1 MALVREASLK
11 ETAMNPKDDEHDEDE
26 ALNAV
31 GAAAQSGDL
40 NVSEPVS
47 GMPAGGPHDLGDK
60 AAREKPDVTGQA

>member
-1 MALVREASLK
+1 MDRER
-11 ETAMNPKDDEHDEDE
+11 DEADENE

-31 GAAAQSGDL
+31 GAAGQSTDP

-60 AAREKPDVTGQA
+60 ASRKQDATGQA

>member
-1 MALVREASLK
+1 MDRDK
-11 ETAMNPKDDEHDEDE
+11 QDEGE

-31 GAAAQSGDL
+31 ETGAQSSDL

-60 AAREKPDVTGQA
+60 AARDTPDSSGQA

>member
-1 MALVREASLK
+1 MAEENNMS
-11 ETAMNPKDDEHDEDE
+11 NEDE

-40 NVSEPVS
+40 NVTEPVS

-60 AAREKPDVTGQA
+60 AHRERPDPTGRA

>member
-1 MALVREASLK
+1 MDRRRDEA
-11 ETAMNPKDDEHDEDE
+11 DENE

-31 GAAAQSGDL
+31 GAAAQSSDL

-60 AAREKPDVTGQA
+60 AAREKPDPTGQA

>member
-1 MALVREASLK
+1 MGS
-11 ETAMNPKDDEHDEDE
+11 TDEQDEDK

-47 GMPAGGPHDLGDK
+47 GMPAGGPHDLGQK
-60 AAREKPDVTGQA
+60 AAAEKPDPTGQA